1 MEYGLSRKL
10 GVGSVVFFVFFVL
23 GMGGE
28 GVFLFIKSLDVSF
41 HIKLEKGHF
50 ERTK

>member
-10 GVGSVVFFVFFVL
+10 GVGSVVFFVL
-23 GMGGE
+23 GVGGE

>member
-10 GVGSVVFFVFFVL
+10 GVGSVVFFVL

-28 GVFLFIKSLDVSF
+28 GGFLFIKSLDVSF